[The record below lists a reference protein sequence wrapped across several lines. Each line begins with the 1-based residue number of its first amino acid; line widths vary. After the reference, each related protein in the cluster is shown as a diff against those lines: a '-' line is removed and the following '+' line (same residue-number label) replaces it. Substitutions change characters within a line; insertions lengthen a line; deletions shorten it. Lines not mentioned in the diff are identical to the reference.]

1 MQILIKFNKI
11 TSIESNSIIRDLFQ
25 NILNIE
31 NIKDVEKYYSIIENE
46 LYSVSNNECIVGIVG
61 LISTEQEVVI
71 KHIAIQS
78 HIQNKGLG
86 TEFIN
91 EIHQLFPKQKLVA
104 ETDND
109 AVGFYTKLGFKIISL
124 GEKYPGIIRYKCI
137 KEF

>member
-1 MQILIKFNKI
+1 MKFNKI
-11 TSIESNSIIRDLFQ
+11 AIVESNSIIRNLFQ

-31 NIKDVEKYYSIIENE
+31 NIKDVEEYYSITENE
-46 LYSVSNNECIVGIVG
+46 LYSVSNNERIVGLVG

-86 TEFIN
+86 TEIIN
-91 EIHQLFPKQKLVA
+91 KIHQLFPKQKLVA

-109 AVGFYTKLGFKIISL
+109 AVGFYIKLGFKIISL

>member
-1 MQILIKFNKI
+1 MKFNKI
-11 TSIESNSIIRDLFQ
+11 TSVESNSIIRDLFQ

-31 NIKDVEKYYSIIENE
+31 NIKDVEEYYSITENE
-46 LYSVSNNECIVGIVG
+46 LYSVSNNERIVGLVG

-78 HIQNKGLG
+78 HSQNKGLG
-86 TEFIN
+86 TEIIN
-91 EIHQLFPKQKLVA
+91 KIHQLFPKQKLVA

>member
-1 MQILIKFNKI
+1 MKFNKI
-11 TSIESNSIIRDLFQ
+11 TSVESNSIIRDLFQ
-25 NILNIE
+25 SILNIE
-31 NIKDVEKYYSIIENE
+31 NIKDVEEYYSITENE
-46 LYSVSNNECIVGIVG
+46 LYSVSNNERIVGLVG

-71 KHIAIQS
+71 KHIAIQR

-86 TEFIN
+86 TEIIN
-91 EIHQLFPKQKLVA
+91 KIHQLFPKQKLVA